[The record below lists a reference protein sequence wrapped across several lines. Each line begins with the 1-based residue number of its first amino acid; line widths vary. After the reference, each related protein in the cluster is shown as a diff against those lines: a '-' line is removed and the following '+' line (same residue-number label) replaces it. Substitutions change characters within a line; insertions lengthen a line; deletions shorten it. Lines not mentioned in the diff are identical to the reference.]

1 MARAYES
8 GPQLALHGVVGR
20 HPAPWRTEPR
30 EKRGVKRTQN
40 LLPTLY
46 PPRCWIHI
54 SGRPRL
60 SPSIYSEL
68 TVVEIAS
75 PRHPTHCKAIRQQIL
90 QYISKT
96 WISYC
101 TVVLLPDGPTMPR
114 WQGPTSPVHSSH
126 FTGSWVAIQH
136 RGEQSL
142 RRIFNHGKIR
152 RYLLPTLCPPR
163 CWIHISGRPRL
174 PRPHPYK
181 THFLHYATAG
191 FLSNNNGI
199 DIIITGVTS
208 KYLNHI

>member
-8 GPQLALHGVVGR
+8 GPQLALHAVVGR

-30 EKRGVKRTQN
+30 EKSSFIQN
-40 LLPTLY
+40 IIPTLC

-60 SPSIYSEL
+60 PLSTPRSVF
-68 TVVEIAS
+68 TVADIAS

-90 QYISKT
+90 QYTYKNILPD
-96 WISYC
+96 C

-142 RRIFNHGKIR
+142 GRSSLKENH
-152 RYLLPTLCPPR
+152 YLLPTLCPPR
-163 CWIHISGRPRL
+163 CWIHISGRPR
-174 PRPHPYK
+174 HS
-181 THFLHYATAG
+181 
-191 FLSNNNGI
+191 LSFP
-199 DIIITGVTS
+199 
-208 KYLNHI
+208 L